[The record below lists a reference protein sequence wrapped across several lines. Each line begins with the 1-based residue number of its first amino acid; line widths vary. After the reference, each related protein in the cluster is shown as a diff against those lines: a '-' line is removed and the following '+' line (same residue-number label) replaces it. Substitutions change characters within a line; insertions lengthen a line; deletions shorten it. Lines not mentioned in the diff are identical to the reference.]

1 MQPFVQMVIKLEIE
15 YRLFHVDFRIMELVV
30 NSFILQFDVIPRKES
45 NISSIIMSLNIHRL
59 LTSRGFRDAAAV
71 SP

>member
-30 NSFILQFDVIPRKES
+30 NSFILQFNVIPHKES
-45 NISSIIMSLNIHRL
+45 NVSSIIMSLNIHHL
-59 LTSRGFRDAAAV
+59 LISLGFRDAAAV